1 MMRSLYSGVAGLKSH
16 QTKMDVIGNNI
27 ANVNTVGFKAA
38 TVSFSDVLY
47 QKTQSASA
55 SSGNVGG
62 INAKQIGLGTAVSS
76 IYTDLSASGSAQNT
90 NNTYDLMIEGSQFFI
105 VSNAGGTYF
114 TKVGSFTV
122 DGVGNLVTYNGEYVM
137 GWLPDPDDPSSIKRD
152 IVKPLAIESD
162 ANKYADPEATTAAYV
177 TGNIDKLD
185 TKLTSA
191 DGHVMTMTI
200 YDKQGYSY
208 TVKMKITQDKAVATG
223 ATYDVVVTDVV
234 DSNNESISDSYNI
247 TFGGTDLNATDGVKL
262 TFDAATGKFKGIGGD
277 GTLETILKIEP
288 KSGAGDVFADNGIAV
303 NFENATMYS
312 SSGSTNIAMYGGDIE
327 GQGKGK
333 MVGTM
338 IGTSINTDGKIYGTY
353 DNGDI
358 KLLGQI
364 AVASFANAS
373 GLEKA
378 GENLYIASRN
388 SGEFDG
394 IGEDISTSGG
404 KINQGVIEMSNVD
417 LSKEFTEMIT
427 TQRGFQANSRIIT
440 TSDTMLEE
448 LVNLKR

>member
-55 SSGNVGG
+55 SSGNIGG

-185 TKLTSA
+185 TKLTTA

-208 TVKMKITQDKAVATG
+208 TVKMKITQKTTDTTDTSKYNVT
-223 ATYDVVVTDVV
+223 VTDVV
-234 DSNNESISDSYNI
+234 DSNNVSIKAKYNI
-247 TFGGTDLNATDGVKL
+247 TFGDKALGSDGIEL
-262 TFDAATGKFKGIGGD
+262 SFDAATGKFVNIAGGND
-277 GTLETILKIEP
+277 AKLKLTP
-288 KSGAGDVFADNGIAV
+288 TGGSGNVFADEIAI

>member
-1 MMRSLYSGVAGLKSH
+1 MMRSLYSGVAGLRVH

-27 ANVNTVGFKAA
+27 ANVNTVGFKSS
-38 TVSFSDVLY
+38 TVSFSDILY

-55 SSGNVGG
+55 SSGNIGG
-62 INAKQIGLGTAVSS
+62 TNAKQIGLGSTVSS
-76 IYTDLSASGSAQNT
+76 IFTDVAASGSAQNT
-90 NNTYDLMIEGSQFFI
+90 NNTYDLMIEGNQFFI
-105 VSNAGGTYF
+105 VSTSSGNFF
-114 TKVGSFTV
+114 TKVGAFTV

-137 GWLPDPDDPSSIKRD
+137 GWGVDPDDPSSIKRD
-152 IVKPLAIESD
+152 IVQRLAIESD
-162 ANKYADPEATTAAYV
+162 ANKYAEPEATTRSYV

-185 TKLTSA
+185 TKLQSA

-200 YDKQGYSY
+200 YDEQGYSY
-208 TVKMKITQDKAVATG
+208 TVKMKIQQDTTDNSKYKVA
-223 ATYDVVVTDVV
+223 VTDIV
-234 DSNNESISDSYNI
+234 DSNNKTISANYNI
-247 TFGGTDLNATDGVKL
+247 TFGGKTFPGTDSVELI
-262 TFDAATGKFKGIGGD
+262 FDSATGKFQSIGAAGQKEVK
-277 GTLETILKIEP
+277 LEIKP
-288 KSGAGDVFADNGIAV
+288 KAGAGDVFSNEGISV

-312 SSGSTNIAMYGGDIE
+312 SSGSTNIAMYAGDIE
-327 GQGKGK
+327 GNGKGK

-364 AVASFANAS
+364 AVASFSNAS

-378 GENLYIASRN
+378 GNNLYTASRN

-394 IGEDISTSGG
+394 IGEDISNSGG

-417 LSKEFTEMIT
+417 LSREFTEMIT

>member
-1 MMRSLYSGVAGLKSH
+1 MRSLYSGVAGLKSH

-55 SSGNVGG
+55 SSGNLGG

-137 GWLPDPDDPSSIKRD
+137 GWLPDPDDPSIIKRD

-177 TGNIDKLD
+177 SGNIDKLD

-208 TVKMKITQDKAVATG
+208 TVKMKITQDTTDTSKYNVT
-223 ATYDVVVTDVV
+223 VTDVV
-234 DSNNESISDSYNI
+234 DSNNVTIKDKYNI
-247 TFGGTDLNATDGVKL
+247 TFGGAALGTGSIKL
-262 TFDAATGKFKGIGGD
+262 SFDAATGKFKDIAGNKEA
-277 GTLETILKIEP
+277 TLQIEP
-288 KSGAGDVFADNGIAV
+288 KGTSGDVFADEGIAI
-303 NFENATMYS
+303 NFENSTMYS
-312 SSGSTNIAMYGGDIE
+312 SSGSTNIAMYGGDIA

-378 GENLYIASRN
+378 GDNLYIASRN

>member
-185 TKLTSA
+185 TKLTTA

-208 TVKMKITQDKAVATG
+208 TVKMKITQKTTDTTDTSKYNVT
-223 ATYDVVVTDVV
+223 VTDVV
-234 DSNNESISDSYNI
+234 DSNNVSIKAKYNI
-247 TFGGTDLNATDGVKL
+247 TFGDKALGSDGIEL
-262 TFDAATGKFKGIGGD
+262 SFDAATGKFVNIAGGNDAKLKLTPIGG
-277 GTLETILKIEP
+277 
-288 KSGAGDVFADNGIAV
+288 SGNVFADEGIAI

>member
-55 SSGNVGG
+55 SSGNLGG

-137 GWLPDPDDPSSIKRD
+137 GWLPDPDDPSIIKRD

-177 TGNIDKLD
+177 AGNIDKLD

-208 TVKMKITQDKAVATG
+208 TVKMKITQDTTDTSKYNVT
-223 ATYDVVVTDVV
+223 VTDVV
-234 DSNNESISDSYNI
+234 DSNNVTIKDKYNI
-247 TFGGTDLNATDGVKL
+247 TFGGAALGTGSIKL
-262 TFDAATGKFKGIGGD
+262 SFDAATGKFKDIAGNKEA
-277 GTLETILKIEP
+277 TLQIEP
-288 KSGAGDVFADNGIAV
+288 KGTSGDVFADEGIAI
-303 NFENATMYS
+303 NFENSTMYS
-312 SSGSTNIAMYGGDIE
+312 SSGSTNIAMYGGDIA

-378 GENLYIASRN
+378 GDNLYIASRN

>member
-55 SSGNVGG
+55 SSGNLGG

-137 GWLPDPDDPSSIKRD
+137 GWLPDPDDPSIIKRD

-177 TGNIDKLD
+177 SGNIDKLD

-208 TVKMKITQDKAVATG
+208 TVKMKITQDTTDTSKYNVT
-223 ATYDVVVTDVV
+223 VTDVV
-234 DSNNESISDSYNI
+234 DSNNVTIKDKYNI
-247 TFGGTDLNATDGVKL
+247 TFGGAALGTGSIKL
-262 TFDAATGKFKGIGGD
+262 SFDAATGKFKDIAGNKEA
-277 GTLETILKIEP
+277 TLQIEP
-288 KSGAGDVFADNGIAV
+288 KGTSGDVFADEGIAI
-303 NFENATMYS
+303 NFENSTMYS
-312 SSGSTNIAMYGGDIE
+312 SSGSTNIAMYGGDIA

>member
-55 SSGNVGG
+55 SSGNIGG

-185 TKLTSA
+185 TKLTTA

-208 TVKMKITQDKAVATG
+208 TVKMKITQDTTDTSKYNVT
-223 ATYDVVVTDVV
+223 VTDVV
-234 DSNNESISDSYNI
+234 DSNNVTIKDKYNI
-247 TFGGTDLNATDGVKL
+247 TFGGAALGTGSIKL
-262 TFDAATGKFKGIGGD
+262 SFDAATGKFKDIAGNKEA
-277 GTLETILKIEP
+277 TLQIEP
-288 KSGAGDVFADNGIAV
+288 TGTSGDVFADEGIAI

>member
-55 SSGNVGG
+55 SSGNLGG

-137 GWLPDPDDPSSIKRD
+137 GWLPDPDDPSIIKRD

-185 TKLTSA
+185 TKLISA

-208 TVKMKITQDKAVATG
+208 TVKMKITQDTTDTSKYNVT
-223 ATYDVVVTDVV
+223 VTDVV
-234 DSNNESISDSYNI
+234 DSNNVTIKDKYNI
-247 TFGGTDLNATDGVKL
+247 TFGGAALGTGSIKL
-262 TFDAATGKFKGIGGD
+262 SFDAATGKFKDIAGNKEA
-277 GTLETILKIEP
+277 TLQIEP
-288 KSGAGDVFADNGIAV
+288 KGTSGDVFADEGIAI
-303 NFENATMYS
+303 NFENSTMYS
-312 SSGSTNIAMYGGDIE
+312 SSGSTNIAMYGGDIA

-394 IGEDISTSGG
+394 IGEDISISGG

>member
-55 SSGNVGG
+55 SSGNIGG

-185 TKLTSA
+185 TKLTTA

-208 TVKMKITQDKAVATG
+208 TVKMKITQKTTDTTDTSKYNVT
-223 ATYDVVVTDVV
+223 VTDVV
-234 DSNNESISDSYNI
+234 DSNNVSIKAKYNI
-247 TFGGTDLNATDGVKL
+247 TFGDKALGSDGIEL
-262 TFDAATGKFKGIGGD
+262 SFDAATGKFVNIAGGNDAKLKLTPIGG
-277 GTLETILKIEP
+277 
-288 KSGAGDVFADNGIAV
+288 SGNVFADEGIAI

>member
-55 SSGNVGG
+55 SSGNIGG

-137 GWLPDPDDPSSIKRD
+137 GWLPDPDDPSTIKRD

-208 TVKMKITQDKAVATG
+208 TVKMKIAQDTADTSK
-223 ATYDVVVTDVV
+223 YDVTVTDVV
-234 DSNNESISDSYNI
+234 DSNNVTIKDKYDI
-247 TFGGTDLNATDGVKL
+247 TFGGAALGTGSIKL
-262 TFDAATGKFKGIGGD
+262 SFDPATGKFLDIAGGKEAKLELTPT
-277 GTLETILKIEP
+277 GT
-288 KSGAGDVFADNGIAV
+288 SGDVFADEGIAI

>member
-55 SSGNVGG
+55 SSGNLGG

-137 GWLPDPDDPSSIKRD
+137 GWLPDPDDPSIIKRD

-177 TGNIDKLD
+177 AGNIDKLD

-208 TVKMKITQDKAVATG
+208 TVKMKITQNTTDTSKYNVT
-223 ATYDVVVTDVV
+223 VTDVV
-234 DSNNESISDSYNI
+234 DSNNVSIKDKYNI
-247 TFGGTDLNATDGVKL
+247 TFGDAPLETGSIELS
-262 TFDAATGKFKGIGGD
+262 FDAATGKFISIKGGK
-277 GTLETILKIEP
+277 EAKLKIEP
-288 KSGAGDVFADNGIAV
+288 KVTATGDVFADEIAV

-312 SSGSTNIAMYGGDIE
+312 SSGSTNIAMYGGDIA

>member
-55 SSGNVGG
+55 SSGNLGG

-90 NNTYDLMIEGSQFFI
+90 NHTYDLMIDGSQFFI

-137 GWLPDPDDPSSIKRD
+137 GWLPDPDDPSIIKRD

-177 TGNIDKLD
+177 SGNIDKLD

-208 TVKMKITQDKAVATG
+208 TVKMKITQDTTDTSKYNVT
-223 ATYDVVVTDVV
+223 VTDVV
-234 DSNNESISDSYNI
+234 DSNNVTIKDKYNI
-247 TFGGTDLNATDGVKL
+247 TFGGAALGTGSIKL
-262 TFDAATGKFKGIGGD
+262 SFDAATGKFKDIAGNKEA
-277 GTLETILKIEP
+277 TLQIEP
-288 KSGAGDVFADNGIAV
+288 KGTSGDVFADEGIAI
-303 NFENATMYS
+303 NFENSTMYS
-312 SSGSTNIAMYGGDIE
+312 SSGSTNIAMYGGDIA

-394 IGEDISTSGG
+394 IGEDISISGG

>member
-55 SSGNVGG
+55 SSGNIGG

-185 TKLTSA
+185 TKLTTA

-208 TVKMKITQDKAVATG
+208 TVKMKITQDTTDTSKYNVT
-223 ATYDVVVTDVV
+223 VTDVV
-234 DSNNESISDSYNI
+234 DSNNVTIKDKYNI
-247 TFGGTDLNATDGVKL
+247 TFGGAALGTGSIKL
-262 TFDAATGKFKGIGGD
+262 SFDAATGKFKDIAGNKEA
-277 GTLETILKIEP
+277 TLQIEP
-288 KSGAGDVFADNGIAV
+288 TGTSGDVFADEGIAI

-327 GQGKGK
+327 GHGKGK

>member
-137 GWLPDPDDPSSIKRD
+137 GWLPDPDDPSTIKRD

-185 TKLTSA
+185 TKLISA

-208 TVKMKITQDKAVATG
+208 TVKMKIAQDPADTSK
-223 ATYDVVVTDVV
+223 YDVTVTDVV
-234 DSNNESISDSYNI
+234 DSNNVTIKDKYDI
-247 TFGGTDLNATDGVKL
+247 TFGGATLGTGSIKL
-262 TFDAATGKFKGIGGD
+262 SFDAATGKFLDIAGGKEAKLKLTST
-277 GTLETILKIEP
+277 GT
-288 KSGAGDVFADNGIAV
+288 SGDVFADEGIAI

-378 GENLYIASRN
+378 GDNLYIASRN

>member
-1 MMRSLYSGVAGLKSH
+1 MMRSLYSGVAGLRVH

-27 ANVNTVGFKAA
+27 ANVNTVGFKSS

-62 INAKQIGLGTAVSS
+62 TNAKQIGLGTAVSS

-105 VSNAGGTYF
+105 LSNAGGTYF

-137 GWLPDPDDPSSIKRD
+137 GWEPDPDDPSTIKRD

-208 TVKMKITQDKAVATG
+208 TVKMKITQDTTDTSKYNVT
-223 ATYDVVVTDVV
+223 VTDVV
-234 DSNNESISDSYNI
+234 DSNNVTIKDKYNI
-247 TFGGTDLNATDGVKL
+247 TFGGADLGTGSIKL
-262 TFDAATGKFKGIGGD
+262 SFDAATGKFVDIAGGKEAKLELTPT
-277 GTLETILKIEP
+277 GT
-288 KSGAGDVFADNGIAV
+288 SGDVFADDGIAI

-353 DNGDI
+353 DNGEI

-364 AVASFANAS
+364 AVASFSNAS

-378 GENLYIASRN
+378 GNNLYVASRN

-394 IGEDISTSGG
+394 IGEDISSSGG